1 MNIIKTKNKAER
13 KAENCC
19 LGMDRFIKKGY
30 VEKDIIKGH
39 NDEKMYYKVPTNK
52 MDENGHCV
60 ISLILSH
67 CFICGKE
74 IYPK

>member
-1 MNIIKTKNKAER
+1 MNKAKIASKAIR

-30 VEKDIIKGH
+30 IQKDIIKGH
-39 NDEKMYYKVPTNK
+39 NDKKIYYKVPTNK

-60 ISLILSH
+60 ISLILQY
-67 CFICGKE
+67 CFICAKE
-74 IYPK
+74 IYPA